1 MGVDGSMK
9 LSVKEHGN
17 YFVEPEDVI
26 ICPECGCQLE
36 KSNIDDKIESEWIFF
51 DIFLKQQQKIHCVCP
66 ECHCKFEISKKS
78 KIKDVDYDIILK
90 AIPILLMIIGIILLL
105 VSFCALSVWMGLIG
119 VILFFISCAWMGN
132 LT

>member
-1 MGVDGSMK
+1 MRYK
-9 LSVKEHGN
+9 IKEHGN

-36 KSNIDDKIESEWIFF
+36 KSDIDDKIESEWIFF
-51 DIFLKQQQKIHCVCP
+51 EIFLKQQQKIHCVCP
-66 ECHCKFEISKKS
+66 GCNCKFEISKKS

-105 VSFCALSVWMGLIG
+105 ASFCALSVWMGLIG
-119 VILFFISCAWMGN
+119 VILFFISCAWMGKIN
-132 LT
+132 

>member
-1 MGVDGSMK
+1 MRYK
-9 LSVKEHGN
+9 IKEHGN

-36 KSNIDDKIESEWIFF
+36 KSDIDDKIESEWIFF
-51 DIFLKQQQKIHCVCP
+51 EIFLKQQQKIHCVCP
-66 ECHCKFEISKKS
+66 GCNCKFEISKKS

-105 VSFCALSVWMGLIG
+105 ASFCALSVWMGLIG
-119 VILFFISCAWMGN
+119 VILFFISCAWMGKI
-132 LT
+132 T

>member
-1 MGVDGSMK
+1 MGVDGSVK

-36 KSNIDDKIESEWIFF
+36 KSDIDDKIESEWIFF
-51 DIFLKQQQKIHCVCP
+51 EIFLKQQQKIHCVCP
-66 ECHCKFEISKKS
+66 GCNCKFEISKKS

-90 AIPILLMIIGIILLL
+90 AIPILLIIIGIILFI
-105 VSFCALSVWMGLIG
+105 VALFSSSYLIGPIG
-119 VILFFISCAWMGN
+119 VILFIIGVIWIDS
-132 LT
+132 TI